1 MLPRKP
7 QERCPEEVLRE
18 HAIMGGRR
26 GGNFWR
32 ECESGLTRGGI
43 ASMVPARPLYVLHR
57 TSAAEH
63 ETRMQCV
70 AELRV
75 PRCSRRARAPTPLNH

>member
-1 MLPRKP
+1 VLPRKL

-26 GGNFWR
+26 GWQLLR

-57 TSAAEH
+57 TSGIDRKPEMAWRGG
-63 ETRMQCV
+63 TG
-70 AELRV
+70 
-75 PRCSRRARAPTPLNH
+75 